1 MRFLERRWFRLTAL
15 IMAAVMF
22 MVSLPVNAAKAG
34 LVKTEDVIEQATATA
49 QRRRVKDFVHRQ
61 DVRQQMTSLGIQPEE
76 AAKRVDALSD
86 ADIPLRDHGPAA
98 ALDQKAGNLQRPQL
112 LHQRR
117 QVDTVVFERSFY
129 HTGAG
134 FFKNCFFVLP
144 HALPCHQYRIG
155 I

>member
-1 MRFLERRWFRLTAL
+1 
-15 IMAAVMF
+15 MAAVMF

-86 ADIPLRDHGPAA
+86 AEVAQIAGYLDNAPAG
-98 ALDQKAGNLQRPQL
+98 QS
-112 LHQRR
+112 
-117 QVDTVVFERSFY
+117 VV
-129 HTGAG
+129 AG
-134 FFKNCFFVLP
+134 FLGAVVIIFLVLLLTDLLGLTDIFPFVKKP
-144 HALPCHQYRIG
+144 RR
-155 I
+155 